1 MEGERAE
8 IEKLFERCVMAGQE
22 EELRQEIK
30 KLLKPDDEE
39 IFWGKVDGWTIEMMQ
54 LLEVGVR
61 DLKEVE
67 QPQEETER
75 KLKEAAQELK
85 EQEREKEEIEQLSR
99 LFWRR

>member
-1 MEGERAE
+1 MRYGGTRGGDKA
-8 IEKLFERCVMAGQE
+8 RDQ
-22 EELRQEIK
+22 
-30 KLLKPDDEE
+30 KLLEPDDEE
-39 IFWGKVDGWTIEMMQ
+39 IFWRKIDGWMIEMMQ
-54 LLEVGVR
+54 QLEVGVR